1 MLLNDD
7 CSQCFLGVEHPSTRP
22 SFYLLSLDQHSLTIY
37 EILIIFS
44 IFLDLLVLPAL
55 SALPSLDLPRPSLCI
70 LEALHAIHLVAS
82 DRVHFR
88 TSLV

>member
-7 CSQCFLGVEHPSTRP
+7 CSQCFLGVEHSSTRP

-44 IFLDLLVLPAL
+44 IFLDLLVPAIPAL

-88 TSLV
+88 T